1 VRTSARPSW
10 LTAGDGNA
18 HVLGKASRRGGAALL
33 RGAVRRRG
41 ASHRGG
47 ARRAEAAMTTE
58 TRGEVRFRGEMD
70 KCRSGRRRGLYR
82 TPPFVMG
89 HIANRDKRPFSPR
102 LYYDPRLKAPFCHGW
117 FHDPDKRGI
126 SRGSPLKVNFRL
138 LVPGVVTTRD

>member
-82 TPPFVMG
+82 TPLSSWVILPIETKG
-89 HIANRDKRPFSPR
+89 P
-102 LYYDPRLKAPFCHGW
+102 
-117 FHDPDKRGI
+117 
-126 SRGSPLKVNFRL
+126 
-138 LVPGVVTTRD
+138 LVPGCITTRD